1 MKQPYE
7 NVYLGNFIFALG
19 YQAAKTNQGISNKAV
34 QLVQQTPD
42 EKILNDLF
50 INWGGKNFIFEF
62 KRNIKKVS
70 TELDKPAKV
79 KLNKALNSPS
89 NALISSLSKKAHF
102 LGFGFDQGIGF
113 IPYMDIGKTI
123 EECFFLESFCEILL
137 DVNNTLGLT
146 HDEFGQY
153 LNFIKES
160 TSSTTEGFGGFVF
173 NVSKDGSL
181 NMVPFESVNLLSQA
195 LDIKPEPLTPA
206 PRPTFSP
213 GM

>member
-19 YQAAKTNQGISNKAV
+19 YQAAKTNKGLSNKAV

-42 EKILNDLF
+42 EEILNDLF

-62 KRNIKKVS
+62 KRNITKVS

-89 NALISSLSKKAHF
+89 NALFSTLSEKSHF
-102 LGFGFDQGIGF
+102 LGFGFDKGIGF
-113 IPYMDIGKTI
+113 IPYMNIKKPI
-123 EECFFLESFCEILL
+123 EECFFLDSFCELLL
-137 DVNNTLGLT
+137 DVNNELGLT
-146 HDEFGQY
+146 YDEFSRY
-153 LNFIKES
+153 LNFIRES
-160 TSSTTEGFGGFVF
+160 TSSTTEGCGGFVF
-173 NVSKDGSL
+173 NISKDGSL
-181 NMVPFESVNLLSQA
+181 NMVPFESIDLLSQT
-195 LDIKPEPLTPA
+195 LDVKPEPPRPD

-213 GM
+213 SM